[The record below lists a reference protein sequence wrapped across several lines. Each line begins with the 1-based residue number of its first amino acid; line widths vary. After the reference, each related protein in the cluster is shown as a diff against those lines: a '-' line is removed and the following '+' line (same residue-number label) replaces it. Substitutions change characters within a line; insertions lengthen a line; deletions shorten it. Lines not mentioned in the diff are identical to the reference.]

1 MGHKDDQDAIGPVE
15 ETASEQIKAEDTPAQ
30 PQQRGA
36 PLGAMEGM
44 PGAQIIARVG
54 AVLLSIRERV
64 RDAVADG
71 RDGAAE
77 SEAEA
82 RLRFEVMTRRRRPKK
97 SG

>member
-1 MGHKDDQDAIGPVE
+1 MGHKDEQDAMRPVE
-15 ETASEQIKAEDTPAQ
+15 ETASEQVKTEDTLSEPR
-30 PQQRGA
+30 QRGA
-36 PLGAMEGM
+36 PLGAMVGM

-64 RDAVADG
+64 RDAIADG
-71 RDGAAE
+71 HDGAAE

-97 SG
+97 SA

>member
-1 MGHKDDQDAIGPVE
+1 MGRKDKQDVMGPVE
-15 ETASEQIKAEDTPAQ
+15 ETASEQVKTEDTPAE
-30 PQQRGA
+30 PRQRGV

-64 RDAVADG
+64 RDAIEDG
-71 RDGAAE
+71 KEGATE

>member
-1 MGHKDDQDAIGPVE
+1 MGRKDKQDVMGPAE
-15 ETASEQIKAEDTPAQ
+15 ETASEQVKAEDTPAE
-30 PQQRGA
+30 PRQRGV

-44 PGAQIIARVG
+44 PGAQVIARVG

-64 RDAVADG
+64 RDAIADG

-97 SG
+97 NA